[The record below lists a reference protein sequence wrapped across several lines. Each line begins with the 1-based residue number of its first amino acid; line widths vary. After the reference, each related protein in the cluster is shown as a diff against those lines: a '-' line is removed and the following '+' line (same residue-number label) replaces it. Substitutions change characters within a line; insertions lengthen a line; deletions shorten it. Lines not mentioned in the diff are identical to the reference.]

1 MLSNIIALCIILTL
15 FNVIKLDNMKVG
27 ALLLILA
34 FFYDIFW
41 VFYSSKIFGT
51 SVMESVATTVDLP
64 MKFIFPSLR
73 ELPIPRCSLI
83 GLGDLAL
90 PGIFIAY
97 CNRFGKEY

>member
-1 MLSNIIALCIILTL
+1 
-15 FNVIKLDNMKVG
+15 MK
-27 ALLLILA
+27 I
-34 FFYDIFW
+34 
-41 VFYSSKIFGT
+41 
-51 SVMESVATTVDLP
+51 
-64 MKFIFPSLR
+64 IFPSLR